1 MVNCVLEIWRCA
13 TIGGRASQQI
23 RRVRLSQAKSADS
36 TGGPTPAAEGLRF
49 GLTARHRGPKVA
61 AFVTFLAVLA
71 MVAGLYSVVT
81 WRLTMERRG
90 VGAVDAPSTLER
102 IDDTTNRTG
111 RFSATVDYTSMAA
124 PADQKV
130 STEVLWDDDWFFAD
144 PAAYNHE
151 LATTCSVLAAIANSE
166 SNYYQAGTGAPAY
179 MEEALAQLGFTD
191 ISTASYRYRSEI
203 IDEIVNFLTNTN
215 DVTAYSVA
223 TKRVTS
229 SETGATKTLMLVDI
243 RGSYGSEW
251 ISDANFGAAA
261 DAASEQVDH
270 EGFRVAAEEVI
281 EQISRGVAAYVEKG
295 GSTDDLAI
303 LFCGHSRGGA
313 AANIAAAYAD
323 EMAGGP
329 DALAPLSSIYCYAFA
344 VPRTTTAP
352 GATGAPYDNI
362 FNVLNPSDL
371 VPRLPLSTWGY
382 ARYGRDVR
390 LPAYGSAAFEASYDE
405 MRRRFLSNV
414 GVESPYDPTDVTT
427 VSNVENGL
435 AEKVPTQADFLSVGG
450 VTALAEALVQR
461 MDVGRVLCGHYPN
474 TYIAW
479 MQSVSA
485 ADLSM

>member
-1 MVNCVLEIWRCA
+1 M
-13 TIGGRASQQI
+13 SQTEN
-23 RRVRLSQAKSADS
+23 AKGK
-36 TGGPTPAAEGLRF
+36 TPTNDAAREKLRF
-49 GLTARHRGPKVA
+49 GLTARHRKRRMALFLLVLVVVA
-61 AFVTFLAVLA
+61 AA
-71 MVAGLYSVVT
+71 AGLYSVVT

-90 VGAVDAPSTLER
+90 VGAVDAPTTLEH

-111 RFSATVDYTSMAA
+111 RFTATVDYTSMAA
-124 PADQKV
+124 PADQHV
-130 STEVLWDDDWFFAD
+130 STEVLWDDNWFFAD
-144 PAAYNHE
+144 PDAYNHE
-151 LATTCSVLAAIANSE
+151 LATTCSVLSAIANSE

-203 IDEIVNFLTNTN
+203 VDEVVNFLTNTN
-215 DVTAYSVA
+215 DVTAYSIA

-229 SETGATKTLMLVDI
+229 SETGATKTLMLVSI

-251 ISDANFGAAA
+251 ISDANFG
-261 DAASEQVDH
+261 DAVDIDSAELDH
-270 EGFRVAAEEVI
+270 EGFSVAAEEVI
-281 EQISRGVAAYVEKG
+281 EQLSQGVTAYAEQG

-303 LFCGHSRGGA
+303 LFCGHSHGGA

-323 EMAGGP
+323 EMADGLRP
-329 DALAPLSSIYCYAFA
+329 LAPRSSIYCYAYA
-344 VPRTTTAP
+344 VPRTTTTERA
-352 GATGAPYDNI
+352 ADAMYDNI

-371 VPRLPLSTWGY
+371 VPRLPLATWGY
-382 ARYGRDVR
+382 ARYGRDLW
-390 LPAYGSAAFEASYDE
+390 LPAYGTEAFEAGYDE
-405 MRRRFLSNV
+405 MRRRFLANV

-427 VSNVENGL
+427 VTDVENDL

-450 VTALAEALVQR
+450 VTALAEALMQR

>member
-1 MVNCVLEIWRCA
+1 M
-13 TIGGRASQQI
+13 
-23 RRVRLSQAKSADS
+23 SQAKSADS

-90 VGAVDAPSTLER
+90 VGAVDAPSTLEH
-102 IDDTTNRTG
+102 IGDTTNRMG

-124 PADQKV
+124 PADQHV
-130 STEVLWDDDWFFAD
+130 STEVLWDDNWFFAD

-151 LATTCSVLAAIANSE
+151 LATTCSVLSAIANSE

-203 IDEIVNFLTNTN
+203 VDEVVNFLTNTN
-215 DVTAYSVA
+215 DVTAYSI
-223 TKRVTS
+223 
-229 SETGATKTLMLVDI
+229 ATKTLMLVSI

-251 ISDANFGAAA
+251 ISDANFG
-261 DAASEQVDH
+261 DAVDIDSAELDH
-270 EGFRVAAEEVI
+270 EGFSVAAEEVI
-281 EQISRGVAAYVEKG
+281 EQLSQGVTAYAEQG

-323 EMAGGP
+323 EMADGLRP
-329 DALAPLSSIYCYAFA
+329 LAPRSSIYCYAFA
-344 VPRTTTAP
+344 VPRTTTTERA
-352 GATGAPYDNI
+352 ADAMYDNI

-371 VPRLPLSTWGY
+371 VPRLSLATWGY
-382 ARYGRDVR
+382 ARYGRDLW
-390 LPAYGSAAFEASYDE
+390 LPAYGTEAFEAGYDE
-405 MRRRFLSNV
+405 MHRRFLENV
-414 GVESPYDPTDVTT
+414 GVESPYDPTDVET
-427 VSNVENGL
+427 VTDVENDL

-450 VTALAEALVQR
+450 VTALVEALMQR

-479 MQSVSA
+479 MQSVDGTSQRA
-485 ADLSM
+485 LVRSR

>member
-1 MVNCVLEIWRCA
+1 M
-13 TIGGRASQQI
+13 
-23 RRVRLSQAKSADS
+23 SQAKSADS

-61 AFVTFLAVLA
+61 AFVMFLAVLA

-90 VGAVDAPSTLER
+90 VEAVDAPSTLER

-151 LATTCSVLAAIANSE
+151 LATTCSVLATIANSE

-251 ISDANFGAAA
+251 ISDANFGTAA

-329 DALAPLSSIYCYAFA
+329 HALAPLSSIYCYAFA

-352 GATGAPYDNI
+352 GAPGAPYDNI
-362 FNVLNPSDL
+362 FNVLNLSDL
-371 VPRLPLSTWGY
+371 VPRLPLATWGY
-382 ARYGRDVR
+382 ARYGRDLW
-390 LPAYGSAAFEASYDE
+390 LPAYGTEAFEAGYDE
-405 MRRRFLSNV
+405 MRRRFLENV
-414 GVESPYDPTDVTT
+414 GVESPYDPTDVET
-427 VSNVENGL
+427 VTDVENDL

-479 MQSVSA
+479 MQSVDA

>member
-1 MVNCVLEIWRCA
+1 M
-13 TIGGRASQQI
+13 
-23 RRVRLSQAKSADS
+23 SQAKSADS

-71 MVAGLYSVVT
+71 MMAGLYSVVT

-90 VGAVDAPSTLER
+90 VGAVDAPTTLEH

-111 RFSATVDYTSMAA
+111 RFTATVDYTSMAA

-144 PAAYNHE
+144 PTEYNHE
-151 LATTCSVLAAIANSE
+151 LATTCSVLSAIANSE

-203 IDEIVNFLTNTN
+203 VDEVVNFLTNTN

-223 TKRVTS
+223 TKCVTS

-251 ISDANFGAAA
+251 ISDANFGAVA

-323 EMAGGP
+323 EMASGP
-329 DALAPLSSIYCYAFA
+329 HALAPLFSIYCYAFA

-352 GATGAPYDNI
+352 GAADAPYDNI

-371 VPRLPLSTWGY
+371 APRLPLSTWGY

-405 MRRRFLSNV
+405 MRRRFLENV
-414 GVESPYDPTDVTT
+414 GVESPYDPTDVET
-427 VSNVENGL
+427 VTDVENDL
-435 AEKVPTQADFLSVGG
+435 AEKVPTQEDFLSVGG
-450 VTALAEALVQR
+450 VTALAEALMQR

-479 MQSVSA
+479 MQSVDA